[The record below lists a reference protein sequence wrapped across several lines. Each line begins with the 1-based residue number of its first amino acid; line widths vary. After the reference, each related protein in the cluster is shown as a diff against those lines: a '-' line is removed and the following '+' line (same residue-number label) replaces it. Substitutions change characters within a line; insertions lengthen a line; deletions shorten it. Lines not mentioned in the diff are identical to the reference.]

1 LNRFGGVAAA
11 PPLHESAMWWV
22 RKQRTVPTDSVG
34 KVLTRPVPPEQEVK
48 CLGNAWM
55 RENSERKKKAAARGR
70 QHNNWLD
77 KETARL
83 EHQEKIALSAMKN
96 ATRKN
101 DHDKARELRQ
111 EVQKI
116 RARQSKLAEQ
126 RMFNVAAD
134 DQEAN
139 KQQGTRSKQPP
150 PAAATKY
157 LGVAPNAPSM
167 SFTEWRR
174 RQGRVV
180 ERPVVQVHMN
190 PVLDESSES
199 SSHGPVEE
207 VVQHHSP
214 LPMGNE
220 SELVRNRLTM
230 ARKGARPSRLHDPQA
245 VDKAEAMAVAQ
256 EFYHL
261 NSRWARLGWRDPE
274 QTEVYELAKEFKI
287 SSVEVEKVKRL
298 FDDLDTDNSGEID
311 EGEFKVLMEKML
323 GARSSHDISDRR
335 LRDFWRMLDADGEGH
350 ATFREFLTFY
360 CRFFQSKT
368 GQPGAARIALLDCV
382 GTVEKWSDKRLQEF
396 IDRDRKTG
404 PMKRRIVGDE
414 A

>member
-1 LNRFGGVAAA
+1 LNIFGGVAAP
-11 PPLHESAMWWV
+11 PPLHETTMWWV

-34 KVLTRPVPPEQEVK
+34 KVLTRPVPPGQEVK
-48 CLGNAWM
+48 SLGNAWM
-55 RENSERKKKAAARGR
+55 RENGERKKKAAARGR

-83 EHQEKIALSAMKN
+83 EHQEKITLSAMKN
-96 ATRKN
+96 ASRKN

-111 EVQKI
+111 EIQQI
-116 RARQSKLAEQ
+116 RTRQNKLADQ
-126 RMFNVAAD
+126 RMFNVSGD
-134 DQEAN
+134 DQEGN
-139 KQQGTRSKQPP
+139 KQQAKQTKQLAN
-150 PAAATKY
+150 PASTKY
-157 LGVAPNAPSM
+157 LGVTPTAPSM
-167 SFTEWRR
+167 SFAEWRR
-174 RQGRVV
+174 RQGRAV
-180 ERPVVQVHMN
+180 ERPVVQVHLG
-190 PVLDESSES
+190 PALDESSEE

-207 VVQHHSP
+207 VVQHQP

-230 ARKGARPSRLHDPQA
+230 ARRGARPSRLDPQA
-245 VDKAEAMAVAQ
+245 VDKAEAVAVAQ

-287 SSVEVEKVKRL
+287 SSVEMEKVKRL

-311 EGEFKVLMEKML
+311 ENEFKVLMEKML

-350 ATFREFLTFY
+350 ATFREFLHFY

-368 GQPGAARIALLDCV
+368 GPPGTARIALLDCV
-382 GTVEKWSDKRLQEF
+382 GTVEKWTDKRLQEF

-404 PMKRRIVGDE
+404 PMKRRVGGE
-414 A
+414 GT